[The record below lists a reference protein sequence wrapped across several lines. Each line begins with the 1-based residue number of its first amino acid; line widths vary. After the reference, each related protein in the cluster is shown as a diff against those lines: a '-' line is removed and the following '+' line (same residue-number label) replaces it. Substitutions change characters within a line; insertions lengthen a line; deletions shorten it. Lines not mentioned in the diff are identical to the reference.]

1 MQGQLQ
7 GKRAG
12 TGKGQGKAKAV
23 SGGAEKTPPE
33 TLEALG
39 VKDLGVLDADGREV
53 GPVGKSTQKPIDE
66 LREWE

>member
-39 VKDLGVLDADGREV
+39 VKDSAC
-53 GPVGKSTQKPIDE
+53 STRTGARLAP
-66 LREWE
+66 